1 MDHRILVQPLIF
13 ASPVYWPDDGELGA
27 AVETVSGMLRSL
39 DGDGGLM
46 APPMAVTGDKD
57 LGRALSMPART
68 IPLLVPI
75 SGGVQKQMLSAA
87 RQAGESF
94 LWVWFPKDPI
104 YDEAHKEMVL
114 RIVSKNALPACS
126 DVWGAL
132 KGRGRR
138 VSRVYHKESW
148 RRAAEDIKA
157 EDRIRNTRLLIVG
170 YTQDWVASASVDT
183 RKMEDLFGVSSR
195 HIGLEE
201 LFAEYECCG
210 EAAEGVSLAS
220 EFAAGARE
228 IREPGM
234 KQIGEAF
241 RLYRAL
247 KNLLSRYGCNGL
259 AISCFSL
266 ARTLGV
272 TACVALS
279 MLNDDPGYIAAC
291 EGDLDSAFSMAV
303 GKAVTGRPIFMGNPV
318 YNLDNT
324 LDLVHCTAPRKLLTE
339 KVQPYEI
346 RSHHETGLSVA
357 QRVEAD
363 PGQVGTIFRIGAEFK
378 KAVVFEAPLLDNPRE
393 DTCRTQFRFGLG
405 NWEECFDHM
414 LGCHHMLVFG
424 RHGGKLSEFMRDR
437 LGIETEFLGRRT

>member
-1 MDHRILVQPLIF
+1 MDQRILVQPLIF
-13 ASPVYWPDDGELGA
+13 ASPVYWPDSGEMGTAVKSVSEMLGN
-27 AVETVSGMLRSL
+27 L
-39 DGDGGLM
+39 GGEGELM
-46 APPMAVTGDKD
+46 APPVVVADDED
-57 LGRALSMPART
+57 LVRALSMPART
-68 IPLLVPI
+68 VPLLVPI
-75 SGGVQKQMLSAA
+75 SGGVQKQMLSVA
-87 RQAGESF
+87 RQAGESL
-94 LWVWFPKDPI
+94 LWVWFPKDNI
-104 YDEAHKEMVL
+104 YSEAHRETVL
-114 RIVSKNALPACS
+114 RVVSKNALPACS

-138 VSRVYHKESW
+138 VGRVYHKESW

-157 EDRIRNTRLLIVG
+157 ADRIKNTRLLIVG

-183 RKMEDLFGVSSR
+183 RRMEDLFGVSSR

-201 LFAEYECCG
+201 LFAEYERCG
-210 EAAEGVSLAS
+210 DAAEGVSLAS

-228 IREPGM
+228 IGEPDM

-247 KNLLSRYGCNGL
+247 KNLLSRYGCNSL

-266 ARTLGV
+266 AKTLGV
-272 TACVALS
+272 TACVSLS
-279 MLNDDPGYIAAC
+279 MLNDDPGFVAAC

-324 LDLVHCTAPRKLLTE
+324 LDLVHCTAPRKLLSD
-339 KVQPYEI
+339 KLQPYEI

-357 QRVEAD
+357 QRVEAE
-363 PGQVGTIFRIGAEFK
+363 PGQVGTIFRIGAEFQ

-393 DTCRTQFRFGLG
+393 DTCRTQFRFGLN
-405 NWEECFDHM
+405 NWEDCFDHM

-424 RHGGKLSEFMRDR
+424 RHGSRLAGFMRDR
-437 LGIETEFLGRRT
+437 LGIDVKFLQGAE